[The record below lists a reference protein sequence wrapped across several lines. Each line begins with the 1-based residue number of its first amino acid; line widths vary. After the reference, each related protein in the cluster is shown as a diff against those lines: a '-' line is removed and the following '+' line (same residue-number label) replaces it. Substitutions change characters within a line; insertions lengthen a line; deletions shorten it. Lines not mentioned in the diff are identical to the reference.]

1 MTRAGRW
8 ARVTHRRRRT
18 ARVTH
23 RRPGPRITGR
33 ALALVIVVVALLVAG
48 AYPLRT
54 YLNQRAEITG
64 LQTDAQELERANA
77 ALEERI
83 RQLHTPDYLERLA
96 RECLGMVRP
105 DEIAFIV
112 VPKNGRAGPHPC

>member
-1 MTRAGRW
+1 
-8 ARVTHRRRRT
+8 VSRT
-18 ARVTH
+18 ATATH

-48 AYPLRT
+48 VYPLRT

-64 LQTDAQELERANA
+64 LQSDARELEQANT

-83 RQLHTPDYLERLA
+83 RQLHTPTYLERLA
-96 RECLGMVRP
+96 RECLGMVRRG
-105 DEIAFIV
+105 EIAFII
-112 VPKNGRAGPHPC
+112 VPKNGKAGPHPC